1 MSDFVIIVTIKK
13 VEKRRKMKEQNI
25 ETKILLLLCMTFWV
39 FQSVGEAQRIVL
51 AGIFSMVMITT
62 TFLQNKTRGQYH
74 CYIIAGFVQ
83 CISFWMM
90 IVFGILKENKAVNLI
105 NVRIA
110 LVIFFVLFIC
120 IILPVWMTKKR
131 LVAEKVQK
139 VETKYWIWAAML
151 AGYILRQFQVFLTN
165 VMQQQNDIGTFSEGS
180 LGHLGYI
187 YKIYKH
193 TALPTGNPMEQY
205 QYYQPPFSHIVMG
218 IWAKINSLFG
228 MTEEVIAENLQVLA
242 LFFSTMILIVA
253 YKIMKEITKSQKGIL
268 AGILVIAFFPY
279 LLEYAGAVNN
289 DTLSTLLGLVTVLYM
304 IRWYKNPRWKDII
317 ICALAIGCGMM
328 TKLSVVMLAPAMA
341 CVFIYKIIK
350 NKSSFLF
357 YIKQYL
363 AFGVISIPLG
373 IWFPVKNLILYKVP
387 LNFVPVI
394 GWEQGQYMGNIYTVP
409 QRLFEVTWAQLKP
422 LWLSQ
427 MRQTEEFTYNIGVM
441 FTKYCA
447 FGETRYFPTT
457 QWSKF
462 IGTMMYVMILV
473 LFVFAIALLV
483 VWLRKANCG
492 KVIKFLLLG
501 SAGMVLLSYVKFCF
515 DYPSVCTANIRY
527 VLVSIVLIFCM
538 MAAGIGERKETTKVR
553 SIYTRKLFQCFLA
566 AYVCINT
573 IALFSLL
580 YNL

>member
-1 MSDFVIIVTIKK
+1 
-13 VEKRRKMKEQNI
+13 MKEHNI
-25 ETKILLLLCMTFWV
+25 ETRILLLLCTIFWV
-39 FQSVGEAQRIVL
+39 FQSLGETQRVVW
-51 AGIFSMVMITT
+51 AGVFSALMIATM
-62 TFLQNKTRGQYH
+62 LLSNQTREQFRY
-74 CYIIAGFVQ
+74 YIIAGYVQ

-90 IVFGILKENKAVNLI
+90 MVFGILKENQAVHLA

-110 LVIFFVLFIC
+110 LVIFSVLLIC
-120 IILPVWMTKKR
+120 IILPFWMAKK
-131 LVAEKVQK
+131 KVMTIKIQK
-139 VETKYWIWAAML
+139 VEIKGWIYTAML
-151 AGYILRQFQVFLTN
+151 AGYILRQFQVFVTN
-165 VMQQQNDIGTFSEGS
+165 VMQQQNDIGTFSERS

-193 TALPTGNPMEQY
+193 TALPDGNPMQQY

-253 YKIMKEITKSQKGIL
+253 YKIMKEVTKSQKGIL

-304 IRWYKNPRWKDII
+304 IRWYKNSQWKDII

-328 TKLSVVMLAPAMA
+328 AKLSVAMLAPAMA
-341 CVFIYKIIK
+341 CVFLYKMIK

-357 YIKQYL
+357 FIKQYL
-363 AFGVISIPLG
+363 TFGVISIPLG
-373 IWFPVKNLILYKVP
+373 IWFPVKNLILYNVP

-394 GWEQGQYMGNIYTVP
+394 GWEQGQYMGNLYTVP
-409 QRLFEVTWAQLKP
+409 QRLFEVTWSQLKP

-427 MRQTEEFTYNIGVM
+427 MRGTEEFTYNIGVM

-462 IGTMMYVMILV
+462 IGTLMYVMILL
-473 LFVFAIALLV
+473 LFVFAIALV
-483 VWLRKANCG
+483 VAWLRKAKCG

-501 SAGMVLLSYVKFCF
+501 SAGMVLVSYVKFCF
-515 DYPSVCTANIRY
+515 DYPSVCTANVRY

-538 MAAGIGERKETTKVR
+538 MAAGIGQMKNTAGQGNMIVR
-553 SIYTRKLFQCFLA
+553 NIFKCFLA

-573 IALFSLL
+573 IGLLSLL

>member
-1 MSDFVIIVTIKK
+1 
-13 VEKRRKMKEQNI
+13 MKGHNI
-25 ETKILLLLCMTFWV
+25 ETRILLLLCAIFWV
-39 FQSVGEAQRIVL
+39 FQSVGETQRIFL
-51 AGIFSMVMITT
+51 TGLFSAFMIAA
-62 TFLQNKTRGQYH
+62 TFLSNKIREQYRY
-74 CYIIAGFVQ
+74 YIIAGYVQ
-83 CISFWMM
+83 CISLWMM
-90 IVFGILKENKAVNLI
+90 MVFGILKENKAVHLE
-105 NVRIA
+105 NVRIT
-110 LVIFFVLFIC
+110 LVIFFVLIIC
-120 IILPVWMTKKR
+120 IILPVWMTKKK
-131 LVAEKVQK
+131 VITEKIQTVKMQN
-139 VETKYWIWAAML
+139 WIWIAML
-151 AGYILRQFQVFLTN
+151 GGYILRQFQIFVTN

-218 IWAKINSLFG
+218 IWAKINGLFG

-242 LFFSTMILIVA
+242 LFFSTMIVIVA

-268 AGILVIAFFPY
+268 AGILAIAFFPY

-304 IRWYKNPRWKDII
+304 IRWYKKPNWKDII
-317 ICALAIGCGMM
+317 ICAFAIGCGMM

-341 CVFIYKIIK
+341 CVFIYKMIK
-350 NKSSFLF
+350 NKSNLWFC
-357 YIKQYL
+357 IKQYL
-363 AFGVISIPLG
+363 AFGIISIPLG
-373 IWFPVKNLILYKVP
+373 IWFPVKNLILYNVP
-387 LNFVPVI
+387 LNYVPVI
-394 GWEQGQYMGNIYTVP
+394 GWEQGQYMGNMYTVP

-427 MRQTEEFTYNIGVM
+427 MRGTEEFTYNIGVM

-462 IGTMMYVMILV
+462 IGTLMYVMILA
-473 LFVFAIALLV
+473 LFIFAIVLLV
-483 VWLRKANCG
+483 VWLRKAKSG
-492 KVIKFLLLG
+492 KVIKFLILG
-501 SAGMVLLSYVKFCF
+501 STGMILLSYVKFCF
-515 DYPSVCTANIRY
+515 EFPSVCTASVRY
-527 VLVSIVLIFCM
+527 VLISVVLIVCM
-538 MAAGIGERKETTKVR
+538 MAAGIGKINTTLKAGNIMARNVF
-553 SIYTRKLFQCFLA
+553 KCFLA

-573 IALFSLL
+573 IGLFSLL

>member
-1 MSDFVIIVTIKK
+1 
-13 VEKRRKMKEQNI
+13 MKGHNI
-25 ETKILLLLCMTFWV
+25 ETRILLLLCAIFWV
-39 FQSVGEAQRIVL
+39 FQSVGETQRIFL
-51 AGIFSMVMITT
+51 TGLFSAFMIAA
-62 TFLQNKTRGQYH
+62 TFLSNKIREQYRY
-74 CYIIAGFVQ
+74 YIIAGYVQ
-83 CISFWMM
+83 CISLWMM
-90 IVFGILKENKAVNLI
+90 MVFGILKENKAVHLE
-105 NVRIA
+105 NVRIT
-110 LVIFFVLFIC
+110 LVIFFVLIIC
-120 IILPVWMTKKR
+120 IILPVWMTKKK
-131 LVAEKVQK
+131 VITEKIQTVKMQN
-139 VETKYWIWAAML
+139 WIWIAML
-151 AGYILRQFQVFLTN
+151 GGYILRQFQIFVTN

-218 IWAKINSLFG
+218 IWAKINGLFG

-242 LFFSTMILIVA
+242 LFFSTMIVIVA

-268 AGILVIAFFPY
+268 AGILAIAFFPY

-304 IRWYKNPRWKDII
+304 IRWYKKPNWKDII
-317 ICALAIGCGMM
+317 ICAFAIGCGMM
-328 TKLSVVMLAPAMA
+328 AKLSVVMLAPAMA
-341 CVFIYKIIK
+341 CIFIYKMIK
-350 NKSSFLF
+350 NKSNLLF

-363 AFGVISIPLG
+363 AFGIISIPLG
-373 IWFPVKNLILYKVP
+373 IWFPVKNLILYNVP

-394 GWEQGQYMGNIYTVP
+394 GWEQGQYMGNMYTVS

-427 MRQTEEFTYNIGVM
+427 MRGTEEFTYNIGVM

-462 IGTMMYVMILV
+462 IGTLMYVMILA
-473 LFVFAIALLV
+473 LFIFAIALLV
-483 VWLRKANCG
+483 LWLRKAKSG
-492 KVIKFLLLG
+492 KVIKFLILG
-501 SAGMVLLSYVKFCF
+501 STGMILLSYVKFCF
-515 DYPSVCTANIRY
+515 DFPSVCTASVRY
-527 VLVSIVLIFCM
+527 VLISVVLIVCM
-538 MAAGIGERKETTKVR
+538 MAAGIGEMKMTHKTGNIMVR
-553 SIYTRKLFQCFLA
+553 NAFKCFLA

-573 IALFSLL
+573 IGLFSLL

>member
-1 MSDFVIIVTIKK
+1 M
-13 VEKRRKMKEQNI
+13 
-25 ETKILLLLCMTFWV
+25 
-39 FQSVGEAQRIVL
+39 
-51 AGIFSMVMITT
+51 
-62 TFLQNKTRGQYH
+62 
-74 CYIIAGFVQ
+74 
-83 CISFWMM
+83 
-90 IVFGILKENKAVNLI
+90 VFGILKENKAVHLE
-105 NVRIA
+105 NVRIT
-110 LVIFFVLFIC
+110 LVIFLVLMIC
-120 IILPVWMTKKR
+120 IILPIWMAKK
-131 LVAEKVQK
+131 KVVMSKIQTVK
-139 VETKYWIWAAML
+139 MQNWIWAAML

-193 TALPTGNPMEQY
+193 TALPEGNPMEQY

-218 IWAKINSLFG
+218 IWAKINGLFG

-242 LFFSTMILIVA
+242 LFFSTMILVIA

-304 IRWYKNPRWKDII
+304 IRWYKGPSWKNII

-328 TKLSVVMLAPAMA
+328 AKLSVVMLAPAMA
-341 CVFIYKIIK
+341 CVFVYKIIK
-350 NKSSFLF
+350 NKTNLLF

-363 AFGVISIPLG
+363 VFGVLSIPLG
-373 IWFPVKNLILYKVP
+373 IWFPIKNLILYKVP
-387 LNFVPVI
+387 LNYVPVI

-422 LWLSQ
+422 LWLPQ
-427 MRQTEEFTYNIGVM
+427 MRGTEEFTYNIGVL

-462 IGTMMYVMILV
+462 IGTLMYIMILV
-473 LFVFAIALLV
+473 LFIFAIALFI

-501 SAGMVLLSYVKFCF
+501 SSGMVLLSYVKFCF
-515 DYPSVCTANIRY
+515 DYPSVCTASVRY
-527 VLVSIVLIFCM
+527 VLIIIFFIFSMLASC
-538 MAAGIGERKETTKVR
+538 IG
-553 SIYTRKLFQCFLA
+553 
-566 AYVCINT
+566 
-573 IALFSLL
+573 
-580 YNL
+580 